1 MGSQHSVSVH
11 SHRASRV
18 CSGRGPGPPGGAWLQ
33 WTLTKCLQ
41 SATRRVTRWTLGQSL
56 QSRPSFDPHCFC
68 REALQALW
76 DRRGRWP
83 GGTSGLSP
91 VLASWAQVP
100 TQGQPGLVGA
110 GVEHAAGGDKLREGM
125 SCKEGQSSGGDE
137 LEEETLYR
145 RRRAAG
151 RDIQGYGWWLWAQ
164 RLRLCFQKFLDLAQV
179 LGWSRRAR

>member
-1 MGSQHSVSVH
+1 MLWQGTRPQ
-11 SHRASRV
+11 R
-18 CSGRGPGPPGGAWLQ
+18 GAWLQ

-41 SATRRVTRWTLGQSL
+41 SAACRVTRWTLGQSL
-56 QSRPSFDPHCFC
+56 HSRPSSDPHCFC

-91 VLASWAQVP
+91 VLASCAQVP
-100 TQGQPGLVGA
+100 TQGQPGLVGT

-151 RDIQGYGWWLWAQ
+151 RDTRSMLGGGIQGYGCWLWAR

-179 LGWSRRAR
+179 LGWSRRAW